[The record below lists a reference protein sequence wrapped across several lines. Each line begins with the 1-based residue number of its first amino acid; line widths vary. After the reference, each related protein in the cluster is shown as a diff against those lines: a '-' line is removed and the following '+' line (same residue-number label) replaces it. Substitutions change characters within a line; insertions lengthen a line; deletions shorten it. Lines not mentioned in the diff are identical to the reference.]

1 MINNP
6 AIKLNSTSKS
16 NLVFNNIVT
25 RIHMVLA
32 LIVIAWMNNGFFT
45 YAMPYVPNFIRYG
58 LYFAWLG
65 LALVGNKRFFEKFI
79 KQTWPLL
86 LFFCYM
92 LLISLFVETD
102 LVVYIK
108 SISYL
113 IMVYSIFLYYFN
125 SRHIKFQKLLSV
137 FFILDCIAVGINTYI
152 QLQINP
158 LLVRYLATGMDTRE
172 RLLGTEAFPGIGS
185 YGYFYA
191 LVAIIILLAFLFLNQ
206 RKRKSLLLLAIV
218 VTIALLIQ
226 ATYTIAIL
234 FTFIFISL
242 LIILR
247 YGNKYTV
254 ISIVVLGIISLLIFQ
269 GVFASMFSQL
279 ADIQGIPYEVSV
291 RFDELAGFFSGN
303 DVSGTDLNSRQGLY
317 LQSVDAFAN
326 NLLTGTVVND
336 SSVYRAGGHSAWL
349 DLLATF
355 GLFSIPFFIFI
366 YNAYKYCKNR
376 VPIMFK
382 SFVKVYWLYFV
393 CLGFINTLL
402 FAPIFTIW
410 FLFLPV
416 FMSAFFKE
424 EKFQYNCY
432 SNKGDNQ

>member
-1 MINNP
+1 MTNNP
-6 AIKLNSTSKS
+6 AVKLNSKSKS
-16 NLVFNNIVT
+16 NLGFNIILI
-25 RIHMVLA
+25 RIHMVIA
-32 LIVIAWMNNGFFT
+32 LIVIAWMNSGFFT
-45 YAMPYVPNFIRYG
+45 YVLPYFPNFIRYG

-65 LALVGNKRFFEKFI
+65 LALVGNRRFAKTFI
-79 KQTWPLL
+79 IQTWPLL
-86 LFFCYM
+86 LFYFYM
-92 LLISLFVETD
+92 IFISLFVETD
-102 LVVYIK
+102 LVIYIK
-108 SISYL
+108 GISYL
-113 IMVYSIFLYYFN
+113 IIVYSIFLYYFN
-125 SRHIKFQKLLSV
+125 GRYIRFQKFLSV

-158 LLVRYLATGMDTRE
+158 LLVRYMATGMDVRE
-172 RLLGTEAFPGIGS
+172 SLLGTEAFSGVGS

-191 LVAIIILLAFLFLNQ
+191 LVAIILLLAFLFLNQ
-206 RKRKSLLLLAIV
+206 RKRRTLVLLGIMAA
-218 VTIALLIQ
+218 IALLIQ
-226 ATYTIAIL
+226 AAYTIAIL

-242 LIILR
+242 LIIIR

-254 ISIVVLGIISLLIFQ
+254 ISIAVLGIISLLIFQ

-355 GLFSIPFFIFI
+355 GLFTIPFFMFL
-366 YNAYKYCKNR
+366 YKAYKYCKNR
-376 VPIMFK
+376 IPIMFRP
-382 SFVKVYWLYFV
+382 FVKVYWLYFV
-393 CLGFINTLL
+393 CLGFINTIL
-402 FAPIFTIW
+402 FAPIYTIW

-416 FMSAFFKE
+416 FITAYFKE
-424 EKFQYNCY
+424 EKNDPVQEF
-432 SNKGDNQ
+432 DALPL